1 MRVRKTLRR
10 HGQTLEHGVFRACET
25 VRVCARGCTQK
36 VATLH
41 RGEKVIAVTQR
52 SARLAQLLLPRRAVG
67 YDIMVFVGLQRF
79 VDHHQREEIQS
90 TLKADHGIALSTGE
104 ISTLAHDFLVY
115 LEGLHHRRAA
125 DLRVALAQD
134 GGWPMHID
142 ATGEDGRGTLLV
154 VYAGWR
160 GWVLG
165 SWKIPTER
173 ADAVL
178 PRLHQVAERFGPPC
192 AIMRDLGRAM
202 IEASRDFVA
211 QRQLTIPVLG
221 CHFHFLKDVGKDLL
235 EPGHDQ
241 LRALLRRFD
250 VRGQLRALAR
260 DLGRQLGTDIETAR
274 AQLERWLGA
283 GGPGHALPDG
293 TLGIAMVRA
302 LAQWVLDSP
311 ADGQDEGFPF
321 DLPYLDLFRRCRTAL
336 RAVEAF
342 LCAPHEDVKAYTLL
356 ERLHRIVEPVRSQVP
371 FQRPAA
377 VLEVRARL
385 LAELRQVL
393 RLRVKRAD
401 GEPAPACADAKTL
414 DELQDIQRAV
424 EQLAAALRDRR
435 PERGPAQDTRQAI
448 DLILTHL
455 DRHGPSLWGH
465 AIVLPDALG
474 GGTRL
479 VDRTNLPLEGFFHGV
494 KHGERRRSGR
504 KTLTQ
509 DLENLP
515 APALLA
521 TNLKKADYVEK
532 LCGSLDQLP
541 SAFAALDAND
551 RRLALPVRKRG
562 SPDEP
567 RDLVSSSMPTPDR
580 HLVRSDGLQERI
592 LAAARSRAPHRPP
605 TGKPRAATVG

>member
-25 VRVCARGCTQK
+25 VRVCARGCTQT
-36 VATLH
+36 VATANG
-41 RGEKVIAVTQR
+41 GEQVIAVTQR
-52 SARLAQLLLPRRAVG
+52 SRRLAQLLLPRRAVG
-67 YDIMVFVGLQRF
+67 YDVMAFVGLQRF
-79 VDHHQREEIQS
+79 VDHHQREEIQAV
-90 TLKADHGIALSTGE
+90 LQADYGIALSTGE
-104 ISTLAHDFLVY
+104 ISALAHDFLVY
-115 LEGLHHRRAA
+115 LEALHHRRAA
-125 DLRVALAQD
+125 DLRVALDQD
-134 GGWPMHID
+134 GGWPMHLD
-142 ATGEDGRGTLLV
+142 ATGEAGRGTLLV

-235 EPGHDQ
+235 ETGHDL

-260 DLGRQLGTDIETAR
+260 DLGRQLGADIETAR
-274 AQLERWLGA
+274 AQLERWLGE
-283 GGPGHALPDG
+283 GGHGHALPEG

-302 LAQWVLDSP
+302 LAQWVLDYP
-311 ADGQDEGFPF
+311 ADGRDEGFPF
-321 DLPYLDLFRRCRTAL
+321 DLPYLDLLRRCRTAL

-342 LCAPHEDVKAYTLL
+342 LCAPHEDVTVHTRL
-356 ERLHRIVEPVRSQVP
+356 ERLHRIVVPVRSQVP

-377 VLEVRARL
+377 VLESRARL
-385 LAELRQVL
+385 FAELRQAL
-393 RLRVKRAD
+393 RLRVTRAD
-401 GEPAPACADAKTL
+401 DTPAPACADAKTL
-414 DELQDIQRAV
+414 DELQDIRQAV
-424 EQLAAALRDRR
+424 AQLAGSLRDRR
-435 PERGPAQDTRQAI
+435 PERGPAEDTRQAI

-465 AIVLPDALG
+465 AIALPDALG
-474 GGTRL
+474 GRTRL

-509 DLENLP
+509 DLEHLP

-521 TNLKKADYVEK
+521 TNLKKADYVET
-532 LCGSLDQLP
+532 LCGRLDQLP
-541 SAFAALDAND
+541 SAFAELDAND
-551 RRLALPVRKRG
+551 RRLALPVRTRG

-567 RDLVSSSMPTPDR
+567 RDLVSSSMPTADR
-580 HLVRSDGLQERI
+580 DLIRSDGLKERV
-592 LAAARSRAPHRPP
+592 LAAARSRAPHRLP